1 MPENMSDKM
10 PEYMSDRTS
19 ENMSDRMPEN
29 MSDKMLEDLLVTKYI
44 YINIMVGIIWNKAI
58 WKFIWIFIGYDL
70 L

>member
-10 PEYMSDRTS
+10 S
-19 ENMSDRMPEN
+19 
-29 MSDKMLEDLLVTKYI
+29 EDLLVTKYI